1 MSPQVKHTRDSLI
14 FDLRAMATECEEWAD
29 NLRENMRVTLGQIGQ
44 AWAAGAKKRAPVDEG
59 TLRNAISYSVKDTAT
74 SVVLYVGVPAELDYA
89 AHVEFGT
96 KYIAGGRVKALG
108 LSDEIT
114 DADAIK
120 LWPAKNEGERKRKGG
135 VGIDTGFLSSKTGQ
149 FQNAKAKA
157 AHDAAVAQVLAGG
170 VAEQMPWLRPAFSAI
185 VDQAVELIW
194 YAAGV
199 EANG

>member
-1 MSPQVKHTRDSLI
+1 MAQKVKNTRDSLI
-14 FDLRAMATECEEWAD
+14 FDLRAMASECEEWAD

-59 TLRNAISYSVKDTAT
+59 TLRNAISYNVKNTAT

-108 LSDEIT
+108 LGDDIT

-120 LWPAKNEGERKRKGG
+120 LWPAKNEETRYSKGP
-135 VGIDTGFLSSKTGQ
+135 DKGFLSMKTGQ
-149 FQNAKAKA
+149 FNNAKAKA
-157 AHDAAVAQVLAGG
+157 AHDEAVAQVLSGG